1 MQTAS
6 IIGLVKTLL
15 IIYLFYYLIKLL
27 FRILSPFIFKSII
40 NKVNNRYNSD
50 KFNSTS
56 VQREG
61 ETVIDKKT
69 NKKPKND
76 SHIGEYVD
84 FEELDD

>member
-40 NKVNNRYNSD
+40 NKVNNRYNFD

-61 ETVIDKKT
+61 ETVIDKMP
-69 NKKPKND
+69 NKKPKKD